1 MSQPALSGKE
11 QLWGLAAVI
20 PFLLSIGLLAYA
32 ISQQASLAFA
42 VGWPIIQVI
51 GYTGSFKRSK
61 GAIDHP
67 LVKSQVFIH
76 WMMLIILTVMISR
89 AA

>member
-20 PFLLSIGLLAYA
+20 PLLLSIGLLAYA
-32 ISQQASLAFA
+32 ISQQAALAFA

-51 GYTGSFKRSK
+51 GYTGAFKRSK
-61 GAIDHP
+61 GEIDHP